1 MASITMI
8 STASWT
14 VRKSEAT
21 PASASTRMISS
32 GPYALEL
39 MLSLL
44 KTASA
49 LALLSRSCSSCSLE
63 MGRPIRKV
71 RRPRSAACQPRRS
84 RIVFSEAISVPSS
97 ERSNSSSNGRT
108 MRT

>member
-1 MASITMI
+1 MASITMMRA
-8 STASWT
+8 ASCT
-14 VRKSEAT
+14 LRNRLAT

-49 LALLSRSCSSCSLE
+49 LVLLRRSCSSWSVE

-71 RRPRSAACQPRRS
+71 RRPRTPTCQPRRS
-84 RIVFSEAISVPSS
+84 RIVFSDAISVPSS
-97 ERSNSSSNGRT
+97 ERSNSSSKGRT